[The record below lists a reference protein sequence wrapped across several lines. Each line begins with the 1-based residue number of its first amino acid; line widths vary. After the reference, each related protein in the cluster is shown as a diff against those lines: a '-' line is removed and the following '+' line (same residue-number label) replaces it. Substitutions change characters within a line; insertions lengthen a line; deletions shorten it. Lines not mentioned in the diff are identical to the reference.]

1 MTHPA
6 WLHVIGIGE
15 DGVEGLSEVA
25 QALIAAA
32 ELVVGGRRHLLLV
45 EGLMRGERLMW
56 PTSISEGIE
65 RMLRWRGRRVVVLAS
80 GDPFSFGIGVTLC
93 RYIPVGEMTCIPA
106 PSSIT
111 LACARMGWARQD
123 TTVLSI
129 CGRPMEVVAPALQPG
144 AHLIVL
150 SADGRSPVTLAKWMT
165 ARGFGPS
172 VIHVLE
178 ALGGPYE
185 RHVHMRADALAA
197 GTAEGINPLNLM
209 GIEVVAEPGAMVL
222 PLSTGLPDDMFA
234 HDGQIT
240 KREIRAATLSA
251 LAPRQG
257 EMLWDIG
264 GGAGSIAIEWMLCH
278 PANRAVTIERNRE
291 RTARIAHNAL
301 TLGTPALRIV
311 EGSALETLAALHD
324 RQTPR
329 PDAVFVGG
337 GIGNP
342 GMMEG
347 AWDAL
352 RPGGRLVANAVTLEG
367 ETALLAAH
375 ARWGGSLSRLR
386 VERVEQ
392 VGTQSAFR
400 PAMTVTQ
407 YAATRPAA

>member
-1 MTHPA
+1 MTHPT

-25 QALIAAA
+25 QALISSA
-32 ELVVGGRRHLLLV
+32 ELVAGGRRHLVLV

-56 PTSISEGIE
+56 PTSMSEGIE

-93 RYIPVGEMTCIPA
+93 RHMPVEEMTCIPA
-106 PSSIT
+106 PSSIA

-165 ARGFGPS
+165 SRGFGPS

-185 RHVHMRADALAA
+185 RHHHVRADVLAA
-197 GTAEGINPLNLM
+197 GMTDAINPLNLM
-209 GIEVVAEPGAMVL
+209 GIEVAAEPGAMVL
-222 PLSTGLPDDMFA
+222 PLSAGLPDEMFA

-264 GGAGSIAIEWMLCH
+264 GGAGSIAIEWMLRH
-278 PANRAVTIERNRE
+278 PANRAITIERNHDRA
-291 RTARIAHNAL
+291 TRIAHNAL
-301 TLGTPALRIV
+301 ALGTPALRIV
-311 EGSALETLAALHD
+311 EGGAVETLGELRD
-324 RQTPR
+324 RNTPR

-337 GIGNP
+337 GISNP
-342 GMMEG
+342 GVVEG
-347 AWDAL
+347 AWNAL
-352 RPGGRLVANAVTLEG
+352 RPGGRMVANAVTLEG
-367 ETALLAAH
+367 EATLLAAH
-375 ARWGGSLSRLR
+375 ARWGGSLLRMR
-386 VERVEQ
+386 VERVEP

-407 YAATRPAA
+407 YAATRPTA

>member
-25 QALIAAA
+25 QALIASA
-32 ELVVGGRRHLLLV
+32 ELVAGGRRHLLLV

-56 PTSISEGIE
+56 PTRISEGIE

-93 RYIPVGEMTCIPA
+93 RHIPVQEMTCIPS
-106 PSSIT
+106 PSSIA
-111 LACARMGWARQD
+111 LACARTGWARQD

-144 AHLIVL
+144 ARLIVL

-185 RHVHMRADALAA
+185 RHLHMRADALAA
-197 GTAEGINPLNLM
+197 GTAETINPLNLM
-209 GIEVVAEPGAMVL
+209 GIEVVAEPGAMIL
-222 PLSTGLPDDMFA
+222 PLSAGLPDDMFA

-264 GGAGSIAIEWMLCH
+264 GGAGSIAIEWMLRH
-278 PANRAVTIERNRE
+278 PANRAVTIERNHDRA
-291 RTARIAHNAL
+291 ARIARNAL

-311 EGSALETLAALHD
+311 EGDALETLAALRD
-324 RQTPR
+324 RNTPP

-337 GIGNP
+337 GIGSP
-342 GMMEG
+342 GLMEG
-347 AWDAL
+347 TWDAL

-367 ETALLAAH
+367 EVALLAAH
-375 ARWGGSLSRLR
+375 ARWGGSLSRMRIER
-386 VERVEQ
+386 VERI
-392 VGTQSAFR
+392 GTQSAFR